1 VEQGLAERVW
11 TGGGGG
17 GGGVDEEGGWVGN
30 QSLGELAS
38 IGGGRGGRMEG
49 WVEGR
54 GRKGC
59 VEPGGACRAFRK
71 TKRASVA
78 ACAIRPS
85 LLRFRQWPRPR
96 FAQSASGRL
105 RMACHGRDAGKGRP
119 GLEGGR
125 QSLSGVL
132 AMCADESS
140 RGENRTD
147 ESARGNRREDEE
159 RTETGRKERRRTE
172 KNERK
177 RAGRRTTT
185 ASGHHWRR
193 RHQHQH
199 QEVGFRRTGG
209 GATSCGAGAGAGSR
223 TLRGKTRLAAED
235 RAHSVGGF
243 AGPALRRAWWGPAV
257 CGAARSS
264 ADWGSHPNPPMGPGS
279 PRWSAEHPATDAR
292 TAAAAARESVAGRAL
307 CQEVRRAR
315 AHRGASDPD
324 PL

>member
-1 VEQGLAERVW
+1 MVGTPARDALGWRAAGSRCRVCWRCARMRAAVARTER
-11 TGGGGG
+11 TK
-17 GGGVDEEGGWVGN
+17 
-30 QSLGELAS
+30 A
-38 IGGGRGGRMEG
+38 RGGTGE
-49 WVEGR
+49 
-54 GRKGC
+54 
-59 VEPGGACRAFRK
+59 K
-71 TKRASVA
+71 TKKER
-78 ACAIRPS
+78 R
-85 LLRFRQWPRPR
+85 
-96 FAQSASGRL
+96 
-105 RMACHGRDAGKGRP
+105 
-119 GLEGGR
+119 
-125 QSLSGVL
+125 
-132 AMCADESS
+132 
-140 RGENRTD
+140 RGEKNG
-147 ESARGNRREDEE
+147 E
-159 RTETGRKERRRTE
+159 ERRRTE

-193 RHQHQH
+193 RHQHQHQH